1 LLLILG
7 EHLMIMESE
16 SLPESF
22 KDKKQQRIL
31 MGNEAMARGLVEAGV
46 TLAASY
52 PGTPA
57 SEILQAVP
65 GLAREAGIALHAEWS
80 VNEKV
85 AYETA
90 LANSMSGRRSAVSMK
105 QVGLNVAS
113 DPFMRSAYLGVK
125 GGLVVIA
132 ADDPGPH
139 SSQTEQDSRF
149 FAMFAKIPVLDPSSP
164 REAKAMVGQ
173 ALRLSEKYEIPVM
186 LRPTTRVCHA
196 RQNVPLFEPQRLER
210 TAHFEKNPGRWCAT
224 PQYLREL
231 HRLLNQKI
239 AEIALEEEF
248 YPVLTPGD
256 DSFPGVCLIAS
267 GVALAHTWDL
277 LEEMDLLR
285 RVDLYQVNLPYPLH
299 RHFISHIKLHYQR
312 VLVLEETYPVMEMQL
327 AGDQVQGRNTKTVPG
342 EGELTPQVL
351 RQVLE
356 RFLNLPPAAS
366 AAPPA
371 GEATRPT
378 LCAGCA
384 HRAAF
389 YAIRETFPEGIFPS
403 DIGCYTLGLNLG
415 AVDTCHCMGAGISQA
430 AGFYRAFAAAGEKVP
445 TIVATIGDSTFF
457 HAGVPALINAVFHQA
472 RFILVILDN
481 ATTAMTGHQPT
492 PEKGLTAGGQQAHPV
507 FMTDLVRA
515 CGVRFLKEADPYDIP
530 GFVSLL
536 QEADRYC
543 RGADGGVAVII
554 AKHLCILDRE
564 ARKAQPA
571 WEICVT
577 EDCTGCRHCLDDF
590 ECPALHLDEATY
602 QVVID
607 RARCSGCG
615 VCVHVCPVGAI
626 EARVTK

>member
-1 LLLILG
+1 
-7 EHLMIMESE
+7 MMESE
-16 SLPESF
+16 SL
-22 KDKKQQRIL
+22 KDKKLQRIL
-31 MGNEAMARGLVEAGV
+31 MGNEAMARGLIEAGV

-65 GLAREAGIALHAEWS
+65 GFARETGVALHAEWS

-85 AYETA
+85 AFETA

-164 REAKAMVGQ
+164 REAKSMVGQ
-173 ALRLSEKYEIPVM
+173 ALRVSEKYEIPVM

-196 RQNVPLFEPQRLER
+196 RQNVPLFRPQNLER
-210 TAHFEKNPGRWCAT
+210 PARFEKNPGRWCAT

-231 HRLLNQKI
+231 HRLLNKKI
-239 AEIALEEEF
+239 ADMAAEEEF
-248 YPVLTPGD
+248 FPILTPGD
-256 DSFPGVCLIAS
+256 DTFPGVCIIAS

-285 RVDLYQVNLPYPLH
+285 RLDLYQVTMPYPLH
-299 RHFISHIKLHYQR
+299 RDFISHIKSRYQK
-312 VLVLEETYPVMEMQL
+312 VLVLEETYPVIELQL
-327 AGDQVQGRNTKTVPG
+327 VLDQVQGRINRAVPG
-342 EGELTPQVL
+342 EGELTPEVI
-351 RQVLE
+351 RRVLE
-356 RFLNLPPAAS
+356 GFLNLPAA
-366 AAPPA
+366 AAPTLPG

-389 YAIRETFPEGIFPS
+389 YAIRETFPEDIFPS

-430 AGFYRAFAAAGEKVP
+430 AGFYHTYAAAAEKVP
-445 TIVATIGDSTFF
+445 AIVATIGDSTFF
-457 HAGVPALINAVFHQA
+457 HAGIPALINAVLHGA
-472 RFILVILDN
+472 RIMVVILDN
-481 ATTAMTGHQPT
+481 STTAMTGHQPT
-492 PEKGLTAGGQQAHPV
+492 PEQGMTAAGGQAHPV
-507 FMTDLVRA
+507 HIADLVKA
-515 CGVRFLKEADPYDIP
+515 CGVGFLKEADPYDIP

-536 QEADRYC
+536 KEADAYC
-543 RGADGGVAVII
+543 RGENGGVAVLI
-554 AKHLCILDRE
+554 AKHFCILDRE
-564 ARKAQPA
+564 ARKSQ
-571 WEICVT
+571 EILEMCVT
-577 EDCTGCRHCLDDF
+577 EDCTGCRHCLDEF
-590 ECPALHLDEATY
+590 ECPALSLDEATY

-607 RARCSGCG
+607 RARCIGCG
-615 VCVHVCPVGAI
+615 VCVHVCPAGAI
-626 EARVTK
+626 TASPKKEQ

>member
-1 LLLILG
+1 
-7 EHLMIMESE
+7 MMESE
-16 SLPESF
+16 SL
-22 KDKKQQRIL
+22 KDKKLQRIL
-31 MGNEAMARGLVEAGV
+31 MGNEAMARGLIEAGV

-65 GLAREAGIALHAEWS
+65 GFARETGVALHAEWS

-85 AYETA
+85 AFETA

-164 REAKAMVGQ
+164 REAKSMVGQ
-173 ALRLSEKYEIPVM
+173 ALRVSEKYEIPVM

-196 RQNVPLFEPQRLER
+196 RQNVPLFRPQNLER
-210 TAHFEKNPGRWCAT
+210 PARFEKNPGRWCAT

-231 HRLLNQKI
+231 HRLLNKKI
-239 AEIALEEEF
+239 ADMAAEEEF
-248 YPVLTPGD
+248 FPILTPGD
-256 DSFPGVCLIAS
+256 DTFPGVCIIAS

-285 RVDLYQVNLPYPLH
+285 RLDLYQVTMPYPLH
-299 RHFISHIKLHYQR
+299 RDFISHIKSRYQK
-312 VLVLEETYPVMEMQL
+312 VLVLEETYPVIELQL
-327 AGDQVQGRNTKTVPG
+327 VLDQVQGRINRAVPG
-342 EGELTPQVL
+342 EGELTPEVI
-351 RQVLE
+351 RRVLE
-356 RFLNLPPAAS
+356 GFLNLPAA
-366 AAPPA
+366 AAPTLPG

-389 YAIRETFPEGIFPS
+389 YAIRETFPEGLFPS

-430 AGFYRAFAAAGEKVP
+430 AGFYHTYAAAAEKVP
-445 TIVATIGDSTFF
+445 AIVATIGDSTFF
-457 HAGVPALINAVFHQA
+457 HAGIPALINAVLHGA
-472 RFILVILDN
+472 RIMVVILDN
-481 ATTAMTGHQPT
+481 STTAMTGHQPT
-492 PEKGLTAGGQQAHPV
+492 PEQGMTAAGGQAHPV
-507 FMTDLVRA
+507 HIADLVKA
-515 CGVRFLKEADPYDIP
+515 CGVGFLKEADPYDIP

-536 QEADRYC
+536 KEADAYC
-543 RGADGGVAVII
+543 RGENGGVAVLI
-554 AKHLCILDRE
+554 AKHFCILDRE
-564 ARKAQPA
+564 ARKSQ
-571 WEICVT
+571 EILEMCVT
-577 EDCTGCRHCLDDF
+577 EDCTGCRHCLDEF
-590 ECPALHLDEATY
+590 ECPALSLDEATY

-607 RARCSGCG
+607 RARCIGCG
-615 VCVHVCPVGAI
+615 VCVHVCPAGAI
-626 EARVTK
+626 TASPKKEQ